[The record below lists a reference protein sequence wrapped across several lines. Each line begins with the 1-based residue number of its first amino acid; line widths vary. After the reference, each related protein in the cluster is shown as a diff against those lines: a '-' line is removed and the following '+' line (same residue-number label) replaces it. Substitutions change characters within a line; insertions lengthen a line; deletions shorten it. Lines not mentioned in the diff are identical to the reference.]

1 MISVVVPAYNEEELL
16 RETVTNIVRSAHAAG
31 DVTIEII
38 VVNDGSRDRTG
49 AIITGLEKE
58 YPCVRGIHHAENSGL
73 GVCIRDALAH
83 ARHAKFMIVPGDND
97 MSPQLITDLFRAHDK
112 ADLILAYFINK
123 EDRGRLRNVISTL
136 YGLVYMCVF
145 NVFIQYI
152 NSPCIYPTE
161 RIRAFKIRSK
171 RFSIVAELTIKC
183 LRSGCTFHE
192 IPGYMQTGVEGS
204 SSLGLK
210 SFLDVVSTFF
220 KLVKEIKL
228 SHNLDFNKKPV
239 RIKPAALRKPEPRLQ
254 GQENWGAE
262 NGMRSPADI
271 SRSAN

>member
-16 RETVTNIVRSAHAAG
+16 RETVKNVVQSADAAG
-31 DVTIEII
+31 SVTIEII
-38 VVNDGSRDRTG
+38 IVNDGSRDRTG
-49 AIITGLEKE
+49 PIIAELEKA

-73 GVCIRDALAH
+73 GVCIKDALAQ
-83 ARHAKFMIVPGDND
+83 AKYAKFMIVPGDND
-97 MSPQLITDLFRAHDK
+97 MSPDLITNLFRNYDK

-161 RIRAFKIRSK
+161 KIRGFHIRSK
-171 RFSIVAELTIKC
+171 RFSVVAELTIKC

-192 IPGYMQTGVEGS
+192 ISGYMQTGVEGS

-210 SFLDVVSTFF
+210 SFLDVVSTFL

-239 RIKPAALRKPEPRLQ
+239 RINPAA
-254 GQENWGAE
+254 
-262 NGMRSPADI
+262 
-271 SRSAN
+271 

>member
-1 MISVVVPAYNEEELL
+1 MISVVVPAYNEEDLL
-16 RETVTNIVRSAHAAG
+16 RETVKNIVRSAEAAG
-31 DVTIEII
+31 ALTIEII
-38 VVNDGSRDRTG
+38 IVNDGSRDRTG
-49 AIITGLEKE
+49 QIITELEKE
-58 YPCVRGIHHAENSGL
+58 FPCVRGIHHAENSGL
-73 GVCIRDALAH
+73 GVCIKDALAQ
-83 ARHAKFMIVPGDND
+83 ARYPKFMIVPGDND
-97 MSPQLITDLFRAHDK
+97 MAPDLITSLFRNYDK

-123 EDRGRLRNVISTL
+123 EDRGRLRNVISAL

-152 NSPCIYPTE
+152 NSPCIYPTDK
-161 RIRAFKIRSK
+161 IRGFRIRSK

-220 KLVKEIKL
+220 KLVREIKL
-228 SHNLDFNKKPV
+228 SHNLEFNKKPI
-239 RIKPAALRKPEPRLQ
+239 RISSAALH
-254 GQENWGAE
+254 
-262 NGMRSPADI
+262 
-271 SRSAN
+271 RSADVMRCCGFPAGKQDEGTANIRCGSK